1 MASDQHGDGVTHDA
15 KPGWEPR
22 GLRCRCG
29 AEAADW
35 THSPAQ
41 QRAIKRLYADA
52 DGRLPACP
60 ACDDR
65 NYSIDTHRHISRS
78 IRDIDGE
85 GDRDAV
91 LPLKER
97 RLRAIRDA
105 AADGGER
112 R

>member
-1 MASDQHGDGVTHDA
+1 MS
-15 KPGWEPR
+15 KPAWEPR

-29 AEAADW
+29 TAADTW

-65 NYSIDTHRHISRS
+65 NNRVDTLRNISKS

-97 RLRAIRDA
+97 RLRAIREA

-112 R
+112 L